1 MIGTPKQLIT
11 KLLDLNQDKKY
22 QIKEYKQKRNLDQNG
37 KYWKLINKLSLIVNI
52 GTEEL
57 HKQMLK
63 DFSVRYQ
70 IMLPS
75 GNRLRGIE
83 YYDKKGTMK
92 HENGNLY
99 DIYYVYVPSHE
110 LNTKEF
116 ARLLKGLIEECEYQG
131 IDCSSPEEKA
141 ELEAIING

>member
-1 MIGTPKQLIT
+1 MIGTVSQIKS
-11 KLLDLNQDKKY
+11 KLLTLDKTKKY
-22 QIKEYKQKRNLDQNG
+22 ELKEYKSKRNLDQNS
-37 KYWKLINKLSLIVNI
+37 KYWKLINELSLIVNI
-52 GTEEL
+52 GIEEL

-70 IMLPS
+70 ILLPS

-131 IDCSSPEEKA
+131 IDCSSPKEKA